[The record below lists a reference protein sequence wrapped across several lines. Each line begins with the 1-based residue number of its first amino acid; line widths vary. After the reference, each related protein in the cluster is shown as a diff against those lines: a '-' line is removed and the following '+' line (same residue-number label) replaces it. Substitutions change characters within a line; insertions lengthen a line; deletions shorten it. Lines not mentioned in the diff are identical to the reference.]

1 MYPSTRRGRRAGRNK
16 RKNDYSKNTGPNRL
30 IDLNSKVG
38 PNISNN
44 RKTHGIRLALIN
56 AQSVRNK
63 TDMIVDH
70 IIDNDIDVLCITES
84 WLCESGDEKVIKDLT
99 PDGYKFINVPRS
111 KGCKEKHGGGIGIL
125 YRASYKL
132 NTKTEFN
139 ASSFENCEITLDS
152 SSSSSRIAIIYRRPP
167 SKKHKIASGEFLDQ
181 FSEFL
186 EKYADGT
193 NSCMIIGDFNYHWNK
208 PDDTNANRLRLLLAS
223 LNFAQ
228 HVTEPTHTSG
238 HTLDLVITPREST
251 FLHSVCTS
259 SFISDHAA
267 IHCDLD
273 IQKQPPASR
282 IATFRRYNKINNI
295 LFREDLAACFL
306 DTSSDLDGLIDQF
319 TSSITD
325 IINKHAPLT
334 TRKIPIRQSFPWYSI
349 DIKLAKRERRKAE
362 RKWNHT
368 GLTIHRDI
376 FKYHRRKVKEL
387 IAKAKAKY
395 YQDAIIECSDSKSP
409 FRVMDHLLKRKS
421 EPKLPSFTSAKDLS
435 NRFANYF
442 SDKITNIRTVILKK
456 QKQDD
461 YDYEP
466 PSVNTPN
473 LISFDTFCPVTV
485 EEICKTIMCCPT
497 TSCVLDPLPTQLL
510 KTIVDILSPVITR
523 IVNLSLTTGKC
534 PCSQKSAIIT
544 PLLKKASLDP
554 ESLKNYRPV
563 SNLTF
568 VSKLLERMV
577 AKQLHDHLSQ
587 HQLYE
592 KHQSAYR
599 KRHST
604 ETALTRVQNDILR
617 AMDDSKA
624 TVLVLLDLSAAF
636 DTVDHNFLLERLK
649 QCGISGTLSL
659 GSNLTWKIDLKRFT
673 FVEAAQLRHH

>member
-1 MYPSTRRGRRAGRNK
+1 
-16 RKNDYSKNTGPNRL
+16 
-30 IDLNSKVG
+30 
-38 PNISNN
+38 
-44 RKTHGIRLALIN
+44 
-56 AQSVRNK
+56 
-63 TDMIVDH
+63 MI
-70 IIDNDIDVLCITES
+70 
-84 WLCESGDEKVIKDLT
+84 GKVI
-99 PDGYKFINVPRS
+99 
-111 KGCKEKHGGGIGIL
+111 C
-125 YRASYKL
+125 
-132 NTKTEFN
+132 
-139 ASSFENCEITLDS
+139 
-152 SSSSSRIAIIYRRPP
+152 
-167 SKKHKIASGEFLDQ
+167 
-181 FSEFL
+181 
-186 EKYADGT
+186 
-193 NSCMIIGDFNYHWNK
+193 
-208 PDDTNANRLRLLLAS
+208 
-223 LNFAQ
+223 AQ

-334 TRKIPIRQSFPWYSI
+334 TRKIPIRHSFPWYSI
-349 DIKLAKRERRKAE
+349 DIKLAKQERRKAE
-362 RKWNHT
+362 RRWNHT

-395 YQDAIIECSDSKSP
+395 YQDAIIECSDSKSL

-421 EPKLPSFTSAKDLS
+421 EPKLPSFTSAEDLS

-442 SDKITNIRTVILKK
+442 SDKITNIRTVILEK

-473 LISFDTFCPVTV
+473 MISFATFCPVTV

-497 TSCVLDPLPTQLL
+497 TSCVLDPLPTRLL
-510 KTIVDILSPVITR
+510 KTNVDILSPVITR
-523 IVNLSLTTGKC
+523 IVNLSLTTGKF
-534 PCSQKSAIIT
+534 PSSQKSAIIT

-554 ESLKNYRPV
+554 ESL
-563 SNLTF
+563 
-568 VSKLLERMV
+568 
-577 AKQLHDHLSQ
+577 
-587 HQLYE
+587 
-592 KHQSAYR
+592 
-599 KRHST
+599 
-604 ETALTRVQNDILR
+604 
-617 AMDDSKA
+617 
-624 TVLVLLDLSAAF
+624 
-636 DTVDHNFLLERLK
+636 
-649 QCGISGTLSL
+649 
-659 GSNLTWKIDLKRFT
+659 
-673 FVEAAQLRHH
+673 

>member
-1 MYPSTRRGRRAGRNK
+1 M
-16 RKNDYSKNTGPNRL
+16 
-30 IDLNSKVG
+30 
-38 PNISNN
+38 
-44 RKTHGIRLALIN
+44 
-56 AQSVRNK
+56 
-63 TDMIVDH
+63 
-70 IIDNDIDVLCITES
+70 
-84 WLCESGDEKVIKDLT
+84 
-99 PDGYKFINVPRS
+99 
-111 KGCKEKHGGGIGIL
+111 
-125 YRASYKL
+125 
-132 NTKTEFN
+132 
-139 ASSFENCEITLDS
+139 
-152 SSSSSRIAIIYRRPP
+152 
-167 SKKHKIASGEFLDQ
+167 
-181 FSEFL
+181 
-186 EKYADGT
+186 
-193 NSCMIIGDFNYHWNK
+193 
-208 PDDTNANRLRLLLAS
+208 
-223 LNFAQ
+223 
-228 HVTEPTHTSG
+228 TEPTHTSG

-259 SFISDHAA
+259 LFISDHAA

-349 DIKLAKRERRKAE
+349 DIKLAKQERRKAE
-362 RKWNHT
+362 RRWNHT

-395 YQDAIIECSDSKSP
+395 YQDAIIECSDSKSL

-421 EPKLPSFTSAKDLS
+421 EPKLPSFTSAEDLS

-442 SDKITNIRTVILKK
+442 SDKITNIRTVILEK

-473 LISFDTFCPVTV
+473 MISFATFCPVTV

-510 KTIVDILSPVITR
+510 KTNVDILSPVITR
-523 IVNLSLTTGKC
+523 IVNLSLTTGKF
-534 PCSQKSAIIT
+534 PSSQKSAIIT

-554 ESLKNYRPV
+554 ESL
-563 SNLTF
+563 
-568 VSKLLERMV
+568 
-577 AKQLHDHLSQ
+577 
-587 HQLYE
+587 
-592 KHQSAYR
+592 
-599 KRHST
+599 
-604 ETALTRVQNDILR
+604 
-617 AMDDSKA
+617 
-624 TVLVLLDLSAAF
+624 
-636 DTVDHNFLLERLK
+636 
-649 QCGISGTLSL
+649 
-659 GSNLTWKIDLKRFT
+659 
-673 FVEAAQLRHH
+673 